1 MTANGSQQLKWSLVI
16 STYNREETLLR
27 CLRLG
32 AEQTRPP
39 SEIVVVDSSTDWDKT
54 RDRVARELGEKHPA
68 IVWKYRQA
76 RKRSSAIQRN
86 QGIAESEG
94 GVLFLIDDDSL
105 MYADCA
111 EKIMEVYEAD
121 RDGAI
126 VGVGA
131 KHVPEP
137 PDAGAPADLE
147 FGSTKS
153 YGPVAKLVRAVLR
166 ADDLFVPYDA
176 EWTHRPIPDS
186 VKHLPIERWLLAG
199 GWGMTFRREVCLR
212 EPFDE
217 ILLYYAATEDSDM
230 SYRATRH
237 GAYVCRLDARLCHI
251 GARSGRLPPSKLS
264 TLQALN
270 TLVLHRIYTT
280 NVDRG
285 RRLERRLIARRALI
299 ALVKDLRNR
308 RLQLPEARGWVRGLR
323 MLDDVFDRDEASL
336 RAWYPGFQQAL
347 LGEGPSPKPA
357 SDLSP
362 G

>member
-1 MTANGSQQLKWSLVI
+1 MTADGSPRLKWSLVI

-32 AEQTRPP
+32 AEQTRRP
-39 SEIVVVDSSTDWDKT
+39 SEIVVVDSSSGWDKT
-54 RDRVARELGEKHPA
+54 RDRVQSELGAKYPG

-76 RKRSSAIQRN
+76 RKRALPVQRN
-86 QGIAESEG
+86 QGIAEAEG
-94 GVLFLIDDDSL
+94 DVLFLIDDDSL

-111 EKIMEVYEAD
+111 EKIMQVYEAD
-121 RDGAI
+121 RDAAI
-126 VGVGA
+126 IGVGA
-131 KHVPEP
+131 QHVPEP
-137 PDAGAPADLE
+137 PDTGTAADPE
-147 FGSTKS
+147 FGATKT
-153 YGPVAKLVRAVLR
+153 YGPVAKLVRTALR
-166 ADDLFVPYDA
+166 ANDLFVPYDA
-176 EWTHRPIPDS
+176 EWSHRPIPEA
-186 VKHLPIERWLLAG
+186 VKHLPIERWWLAA

-217 ILLYYAATEDSDM
+217 ILLYYAAGEDSDM

-285 RRLERRLIARRALI
+285 RRLERRLIARRAVI
-299 ALVKDLRNR
+299 ALVKDLKNR

-323 MLDDVFDRDEASL
+323 MLDDVFDRDKASL

-347 LGEGPSPKPA
+347 LGES
-357 SDLSP
+357 S
-362 G
+362 